1 MLFHFLIGLH
11 FLQKDPMLYYVR
23 TFIMFKHVNFGKHIE
38 YISQKSKK
46 NSHLEISSRDE
57 VFTRFF
63 LFLITGWIFISVFLT
78 GMNSSRNETSSRQK
92 YVNRK
97 RHFTIDRDDFIPGRI
112 SSQEEV
118 SRIKTIW
125 MMILQRSISIVH
137 KYYGKPILQN
147 IYKFI

>member
-1 MLFHFLIGLH
+1 MFLH
-11 FLQKDPMLYYVR
+11 FWFFTCCAHPFSYR
-23 TFIMFKHVNFGKHIE
+23 TSFFTKGSYALLCSYFH
-38 YISQKSKK
+38 YA
-46 NSHLEISSRDE
+46 HLEISSRDE
-57 VFTRFF
+57 VFTCFF
-63 LFLITGWIFISVFLT
+63 LFFFITGWIFISVFLT
-78 GMNSSRNETSSRQK
+78 GMSSSRNEISSRQK

-97 RHFTIDRDDFIPGRI
+97 KHFTIDRDDFILGRI

-137 KYYGKPILQN
+137 KYYGNPILQD